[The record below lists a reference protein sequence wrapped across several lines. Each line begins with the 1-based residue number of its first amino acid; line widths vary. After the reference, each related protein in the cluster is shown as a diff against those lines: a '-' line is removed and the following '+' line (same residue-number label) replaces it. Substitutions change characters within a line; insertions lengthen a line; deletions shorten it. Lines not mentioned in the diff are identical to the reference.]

1 MKIILLILGTL
12 LITGGMFF
20 YTREQSRTIKNYIRT
35 IIMITVISLILY
47 QITTVPILNVVN
59 FGVIASLP
67 IWPYLLNVIVITIIY
82 IITTKKMLKIVTV
95 EEVDIKN
102 KLILVLSTIA
112 TFLGMFL
119 IGFTL
124 FFMGNFGEIT
134 LEQIIYNFTSPV
146 TGMGGN
152 MVIMIL
158 LIPVFI
164 TIVPT
169 VVYILI
175 ITYNKN
181 IKKRN
186 KKIYSFKLVTKIT
199 KIISIIIL
207 VTGISFAGFKLPFD
221 EVYNSFMSEESTFI
235 EDNYISANDVII
247 KPIGKPRNLIH
258 IYAESMESTFT
269 TKEYGG
275 NEIVDLIPELRDLAD
290 EGITFSNTDHKLG
303 GPHQTYGSSWSVAG
317 MVNMDSGIPLKIAG
331 NGNSYGKENEFLP
344 GMVNLGDIAEYYG
357 YEQSIMFGSEASF
370 GGLDVYYKS
379 HGNYNI
385 LDYKHALE
393 TGQLPSGYLENW
405 GYEDAKL
412 YEFAKEEITRLSE
425 TGKPFNFKMETAD
438 THFPDGYVYPET
450 ENVYPKGTPQKQYGN
465 VIRLSSKHIGEFVEW
480 SKQQPFYE
488 NTTIVITGDHKS
500 MDTKYFKG
508 MDKGYER
515 NVFNTFLNTGM
526 EIEDSKTKNREYSPS
541 DYFPTI
547 LAAMGFEIDGD
558 RLGLG
563 TNLFSDKPTLIEE
576 IGFDEYEKELTA
588 FSEFYNSVI
597 MNTDANIYIEKKQ

>member
-186 KKIYSFKLVTKIT
+186 KIFTIT
-199 KIISIIIL
+199 KLKKHS
-207 VTGISFAGFKLPFD
+207 
-221 EVYNSFMSEESTFI
+221 
-235 EDNYISANDVII
+235 
-247 KPIGKPRNLIH
+247 
-258 IYAESMESTFT
+258 
-269 TKEYGG
+269 
-275 NEIVDLIPELRDLAD
+275 
-290 EGITFSNTDHKLG
+290 
-303 GPHQTYGSSWSVAG
+303 PH
-317 MVNMDSGIPLKIAG
+317 N
-331 NGNSYGKENEFLP
+331 
-344 GMVNLGDIAEYYG
+344 
-357 YEQSIMFGSEASF
+357 
-370 GGLDVYYKS
+370 
-379 HGNYNI
+379 
-385 LDYKHALE
+385 
-393 TGQLPSGYLENW
+393 
-405 GYEDAKL
+405 
-412 YEFAKEEITRLSE
+412 
-425 TGKPFNFKMETAD
+425 
-438 THFPDGYVYPET
+438 
-450 ENVYPKGTPQKQYGN
+450 
-465 VIRLSSKHIGEFVEW
+465 
-480 SKQQPFYE
+480 
-488 NTTIVITGDHKS
+488 
-500 MDTKYFKG
+500 
-508 MDKGYER
+508 
-515 NVFNTFLNTGM
+515 
-526 EIEDSKTKNREYSPS
+526 
-541 DYFPTI
+541 
-547 LAAMGFEIDGD
+547 
-558 RLGLG
+558 
-563 TNLFSDKPTLIEE
+563 
-576 IGFDEYEKELTA
+576 
-588 FSEFYNSVI
+588 
-597 MNTDANIYIEKKQ
+597 